1 MECFTLLAV
10 ELLKKKFSS
19 VPLVYITVHK
29 IMQLQPPTSVLATW
43 TPLQSSAQSSQS
55 PGNGGVKKHHRN

>member
-1 MECFTLLAV
+1 MECFTLLTV

-19 VPLVYITVHK
+19 APLVNMTVHK
-29 IMQLQPPTSVLATW
+29 IIQLQPPTPVPATW